1 MIRALAAVLVLAV
14 AGVTVYLVVRPG
26 QEVTSGSEQ
35 DIVIT
40 CDGSTGVTA
49 EECRSWGDE
58 VLALGPPSTTF
69 EMKDVNHLRFSRP
82 MLGFGS
88 PCQVDYYIERDPE
101 VPAWEDDVAC
111 KGGD

>member
-1 MIRALAAVLVLAV
+1 MIRALAAILVLVLV
-14 AGVTVYLVVRPG
+14 GVTVYLAIRPG
-26 QEVTSGSEQ
+26 QEVTSARTPE
-35 DIVIT
+35 VLIT

-49 EECRSWGDE
+49 DECRDWGDE

-69 EMKDVNHLRFSRP
+69 EMKDVNRLRFSKP

-88 PCQVDYYIERDPE
+88 PCVVGYYIARDPE

-111 KGGD
+111 AGE